1 MMRTASRTEGVAA
14 AARTLRALRSLLVAA
29 SAGAALLLSCQT
41 EMPQTSERMSPPE
54 YFQTARDAIGQRN
67 FQAAM
72 EYYQIYLERFPAAT
86 HPDELERNLWAEY
99 EIAFMHH
106 KLGDDQTA
114 VELLGRLVARYDGE
128 GGEDLPPAPGRLARR
143 VIEELQATEQ

>member
-1 MMRTASRTEGVAA
+1 MRA
-14 AARTLRALRSLLVAA
+14 AARAGRVLQSLVVPLA
-29 SAGAALLLSCQT
+29 AGAALLLGCQT
-41 EMPQTSERMSPPE
+41 SMPDSEQLTAPE
-54 YFQTARDAIGQRN
+54 YFQAARDSISQRN

-72 EYYQIYLERFPAAT
+72 DYYRTYLERFPATA

-106 KLGDDQTA
+106 KLDDDQTA
-114 VELLGRLVARYDGE
+114 VELLRLLVAKYDGE

-143 VIEELQATEQ
+143 VIEELQSAEG

>member
-1 MMRTASRTEGVAA
+1 MMRTVSSEVTIA
-14 AARTLRALRSLLVAA
+14 AARTRRALRSLLVAA
-29 SAGAALLLSCQT
+29 SAGAALLMGCQT

-54 YFQTARDAIGQRN
+54 YFQAARDAIGQRN

-72 EYYQIYLERFPAAT
+72 EYYQVYLERFPAAA
-86 HPDELERNLWAEY
+86 HPDELEHNLWAEY